1 MGQNEIQK
9 WAHAYGSL
17 PQTSFLKS
25 NVYVGKK
32 KKHLEYL
39 FILHT
44 INSRWIKDVN
54 VKKRPLEGNTENTYL
69 MLGIENVFF
78 KENRMTVNEARNN

>member
-1 MGQNEIQK
+1 MGSCIWIFATDKFFKKQCICGE
-9 WAHAYGSL
+9 
-17 PQTSFLKS
+17 
-25 NVYVGKK
+25 KK

-54 VKKRPLEGNTENTYL
+54 VKKRPLEGNIENTYL